1 MFANKS
7 TVDSTPTEISPDW
20 TVDLGMPVPTTAPR
34 VLDDMVYVGTD
45 TFVVGLALDG
55 SDGRTRPLD
64 DRAQFGRVPS
74 IAATPAV
81 DERAARLVVPLA
93 IDGTAILCAVT
104 PDDDIEWTQSLSGGL
119 AFTPTIDGAGLAI
132 QTTDAISVLGRN
144 DGRIRWSKSVLA
156 PDTRT
161 EDATDRSPAMTDD
174 RVFVP
179 CKDGLRCFDR
189 EDGTEQWH
197 TLDDPITATPAVGDE
212 LVYAPVADRG
222 VRAIDRSS
230 GRIEW
235 KTEAFPCWTRPLVDG
250 DRIYVAGER
259 NLYAFDRTTGD
270 RLWRFDEPGFGGPT
284 YTSPQLVDDRII
296 AGSTGH
302 AIVVFDRD
310 RTRLARS
317 TGTNTPRSHA
327 IVGEHVLVAHWSGV
341 SRYELP

>member
-1 MFANKS
+1 MFADKS
-7 TVDSTPTEISPDW
+7 TDGSTTTKISPNW
-20 TVDLGMPVPTTAPR
+20 TVDLGIPVPTTAPR

-45 TFVVGLALDG
+45 AFVVGLALDG
-55 SDGRTRPLD
+55 SDGRTRLLD

-74 IAATPAV
+74 IAGTPAV

-93 IDGTAILCAVT
+93 IDGTATLRAVT
-104 PDDDIEWTQSLSGGL
+104 PDDDIEWTQSLPGGVP
-119 AFTPTIDGAGLAI
+119 FSPTIDGSGLAI
-132 QTTDAISVLGRN
+132 QTADAISVLGRT
-144 DGRIRWSKSVLA
+144 DGHIRWSKSVPA
-156 PDTRT
+156 PGTRT

-179 CKDGLRCFDR
+179 CDDGLRCFDR

-197 TLDDPITATPAVGDE
+197 SLDDPITATPAVGDE

-250 DRIYVAGER
+250 DRVYVARER

-270 RLWRFDEPGFGGPT
+270 RLWRFDEPGFRGPS

-302 AIVVFDRD
+302 AIIVVDRD
-310 RTRLARS
+310 GTRLARS
-317 TGTNTPRSHA
+317 TGTNTRHSHA
-327 IVGEHVLVAHWSGV
+327 IVDDHVLVAHHTAV